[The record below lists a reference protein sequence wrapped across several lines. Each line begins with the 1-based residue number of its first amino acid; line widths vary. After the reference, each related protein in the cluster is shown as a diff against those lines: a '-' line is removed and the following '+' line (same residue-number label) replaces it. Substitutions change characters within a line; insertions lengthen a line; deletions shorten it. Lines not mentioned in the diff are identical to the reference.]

1 MGGSLRSADPAGAR
15 GCCWPRLCV
24 RGLQPGARP
33 SPRGS
38 TLGRHLERCGVEGRS
53 RITRFSAK
61 SQSCRE
67 VLAEGFDDTSQ
78 ASETGDT
85 QASGSALGFS
95 GSRLSPHCSADRRCG
110 GLSDVEASNCD
121 LAKGGEGAQGVIGTE
136 LGFSERQRR

>member
-1 MGGSLRSADPAGAR
+1 MGEKEEVLGLALAKACRLPGRRNEPVGGSLRCADPAGAR
-15 GCCWPRLCV
+15 GSCWLQLCV
-24 RGLQPGARP
+24 KGLQPGARP
-33 SPRGS
+33 SPRGP
-38 TLGRHLERCGVEGRS
+38 TLGRHLEWCGVEGRS

-95 GSRLSPHCSADRRCG
+95 GHGFPHTALQTG
-110 GLSDVEASNCD
+110 AAEAS
-121 LAKGGEGAQGVIGTE
+121 L
-136 LGFSERQRR
+136 L